1 MLASQRSLVMT
12 CFCGH
17 GQLRC
22 CTTLVRASDCFSHM
36 HLVAVRYK
44 HTHYALFPSAMRA
57 LSLLRSP
64 QHASHVCRCSPGPSS
79 RRILA
84 SLPSQPS
91 TRSWPWESQRGRR
104 PEPHCRCG
112 HCSLACEGAI
122 TQLRVFFSIFSIFF
136 TPCMYHVQHT
146 QFVHE
151 HTSIVFLHPTRP
163 SIHPCMCISSV
174 SALCRQRFDP

>member
-1 MLASQRSLVMT
+1 MLASQRSLVVT

-22 CTTLVRASDCFSHM
+22 CTTLVRASDRFSHM
-36 HLVAVRYK
+36 HLVAVRCK

-91 TRSWPWESQRGRR
+91 TRSWPWESQHGRR

-112 HCSLACEGAI
+112 HCSLACEKAI
-122 TQLRVFFSIFSIFF
+122 TQLRVFFIFF
-136 TPCMYHVQHT
+136 HFFHPACIMCSTRSFCTSTRLLTPHACVYPSMHVYL
-146 QFVHE
+146 F
-151 HTSIVFLHPTRP
+151 SRRSLPTT
-163 SIHPCMCISSV
+163 V
-174 SALCRQRFDP
+174 